1 MTHAVKLEG
10 VSKTYAAGAETVAV
24 LDGVSLTADPGDA
37 VVLTGPSGVGKSTLL
52 YVVGLLEPPTAGTVE
67 LFGET
72 PWEFDEAA
80 QAKFRAERVGFVFQ
94 DHHLLPQLTVTENVL
109 VPALAVGRVTKAHE
123 ARAAELLDRVGLSH
137 RASHRPGRLSGG
149 ERQRAALC
157 RALVNEPGLLL
168 ADEPTGNLD
177 PATAETVGTLLLDLA
192 KDAGTTLLCVTHS
205 LALAER
211 FPRRLTFEGGKVT
224 ETPRMEPRPLGSVS
238 GELRAERD
246 AP

>member
-1 MTHAVKLEG
+1 MPAVQLTD
-10 VSKTYAAGAETVAV
+10 VSKTYSAGAETVEV
-24 LDGVSLTADPGDA
+24 LSGVTLTAEPGDA

-52 YVVGLLEPPTAGTVE
+52 YIVGLLEPPTGGRVE

-72 PWEFDEAA
+72 PWEYDERR
-80 QAKFRAERVGFVFQ
+80 QAKFRAEKIGFVFQ
-94 DHHLLPQLTVTENVL
+94 DHHLLPQLTVTENLL
-109 VPALAVGRVTKAHE
+109 VPVLAGRTVTQADE

-137 RASHRPGRLSGG
+137 RSTHRPGRLSGG

-157 RALVNEPGLLL
+157 RALINEPGLLL

-205 LALAER
+205 LGLAER
-211 FPRRLTFEGGKVT
+211 FPRRLTFEKGEVT
-224 ETPRMEPRPLGSVS
+224 ESRPSDGVS
-238 GELRAERD
+238 AAARPPSD
-246 AP
+246 AS